1 MKNIEIDK
9 KEIISVIIDMS
20 CQSDGIIKFG
30 ETDNI
35 IIINK
40 PIQIYLHRLNST
52 EKYLKP
58 IIITNSYLHKLYN
71 VLSSLKLEGYTKY
84 KKIQLWIIENNIKNY
99 IIFD

>member
-1 MKNIEIDK
+1 
-9 KEIISVIIDMS
+9 MS
-20 CQSDGIIKFG
+20 CQSNGILNFEKTTNSKIL
-30 ETDNI
+30 
-35 IIINK
+35 NK